1 MITDFVTPKLH
12 ENTRETNASVAKVLP
27 LDDQADFEAAHR
39 GFIAGLPVGGI
50 KTATGSKSWDIADWG
65 FLQQECPATVNPS
78 LWRHAQLNAISGLFE
93 VTDGVWQVRAADY
106 ANMTIIRGETG
117 WIVVDPLSVA
127 ETSAAALKLACD
139 HLGERP
145 VSAILVTHSHADHYG
160 GLQGVIADPSAP
172 PPIYVPKGFEEAV
185 ASEGVLGGVPMLRRS
200 IYQFGGFLPFSPEGA
215 VDGGIGKALARGRA
229 TFATPTDHISDTG
242 EERVIDG
249 VRFTFLMASGTEAPA
264 EFAFYLPESRV
275 LCMAEVCNRTMH
287 NLLPPRGAEVR
298 DGRLWA
304 RTIDKAIEMFA
315 DDAEIVINVH
325 NWPTFGKAELTQ
337 YLIEQRD
344 IYKYTHDQALRLAN
358 RGHTPNEIA
367 ALISEPD
374 WLSERFHAR
383 GYYGTLTF
391 NARAVYQRYFG
402 FFDGVPINLDPLAP
416 EELGANMVDALG
428 GPVAICALAKK
439 AIQDDKLQWAA
450 TLLNHLVFSGRDEG
464 SGKAMLAEVYRHQG
478 YRSESG
484 IMRNVYLMGAHELEN
499 GVNPRLAKRHRN
511 TDLGSL
517 LKPEDWF
524 DSVAARLNPERAKGD
539 DFCINIQMGSVEAVV
554 FVGRQAEF
562 ARIGA
567 RSEAALA
574 TVTASQPVLDRLLGG
589 EVTLETAADQDVEL
603 DGDPAIFRHWLSLHD
618 HSDPGFAIVTP

>member
-1 MITDFVTPKLH
+1 MTESITTKLH
-12 ENTRETNASVAKVLP
+12 EKTREENAGVAKRLP
-27 LDDQADFEAAHR
+27 LGDQADFEAARR
-39 GFIAGLPVGGI
+39 GFIAALPEGGI
-50 KTATGSKSWDIADWG
+50 KTGTGSKSWDIADWA
-65 FLQQECPATVNPS
+65 FLQEDCPTTVNPS

-106 ANMTIIRGETG
+106 ANMTIIRGDTG
-117 WIVVDPLSVA
+117 WIVIDPLSVA
-127 ETSAAALKLACD
+127 ETSAAALKLVCD
-139 HLGERP
+139 HLGDRP

-160 GLQGVIADPSAP
+160 GLQGVIADTSDT
-172 PPIYVPKGFEEAV
+172 PPIYVPEGFEEAV

-200 IYQFGGFLPFSPEGA
+200 IYQFGGLLPLGPEGM
-215 VDGGIGKALARGRA
+215 VDGGIGKTLARGRA
-229 TFATPTDHISDTG
+229 TFATPTQHIAQTG
-242 EERVIDG
+242 EARVIDG

-264 EFAFYLPESRV
+264 EFAFYLPDHRV
-275 LCMAEVCNRTMH
+275 LCMAEVCNRTFH

-325 NWPTFGKAELTQ
+325 NWPTFGNVELTR

-358 RGHTPNEIA
+358 LGHTPNEIA
-367 ALISEPD
+367 ALLSEPD
-374 WLSERFHAR
+374 WLSDTFHAR

-402 FFDGVPINLDPLAP
+402 FFDGVPVNLDPLPP
-416 EELGANMVDALG
+416 EELGANMTDALG
-428 GPVAICALAKK
+428 GAAAVCTLAEK
-439 AIQDDKLQWAA
+439 AIADDKLQWAA
-450 TLLNHLVFSGRDEG
+450 TLLNHLVFSGQDDG
-464 SGKAMLAEVYRHQG
+464 TGTALLAEVYRHQG
-478 YRSESG
+478 YRCESG

-511 TDLGSL
+511 TDLSSML
-517 LKPEDWF
+517 QPEDWF
-524 DSVAARLNPERAKGD
+524 DSIAARLNPERAKGE

-567 RSEAALA
+567 QSDAAVA
-574 TVTASQPVLDRLLGG
+574 TVTATQSVLDRLLGG
-589 EVTLETAADQDVEL
+589 DLDLDAASDEDVSVK
-603 DGDPAIFRHWLSLHD
+603 GDAAAFRHWLSLHD
-618 HSDPGFAIVTP
+618 QSDPGFAIVTP